1 MKRIGESSR
10 GQPTRV
16 ILLCIIAM
24 ILLIALVVLIAIR
37 EPSPGTEEPIE
48 TEKASPEGI
57 VTVLPSVEAVFEGWQ
72 RGEIAT
78 EDIAKMLREAHKDA
92 AAHESIGMEDIK
104 AYEGDSCGDL
114 WMVGA
119 SDLNQICAEYPFQQ
133 AIPMGDDCFAAIQK
147 LRYEGKTV
155 YAYRVFKL
163 KRPSGDTVSGAVK
176 PAFWQLAGTAYM
188 TEGQTLNDFSSLAVG
203 DPCTEL
209 LEICPAAKVALSD
222 VSCFTCPILL
232 PEGLLEVTVSIRDVN
247 KVTDYPISQNAE
259 DFCIHGIR
267 LMPYDEAEREKLPDD
282 MRMGTVLHAFMQ
294 ADYILLPD

>member
-1 MKRIGESSR
+1 MKKTDE
-10 GQPTRV
+10 PTRV

-24 ILLIALVVLIAIR
+24 LLLIALVVLIAIR

-48 TEKASPEGI
+48 TENASPEGI
-57 VTVLPSVEAVFEGWQ
+57 VTVLPSVDFVFEGWQ

-104 AYEGDSCGDL
+104 AYEGDPCGDL
-114 WMVGA
+114 WMTGA

-147 LRYEGKTV
+147 FRYEGKTV

-163 KRPSGDTVSGAVK
+163 KRPSRDTVSGAVK
-176 PAFWQLAGTAYM
+176 PAFWQLVGTAYM

-209 LEICPAAKVALSD
+209 LETCSTAKVALSD
-222 VSCFTCPILL
+222 VPCFVCPILL
-232 PEGLLEVTVSIRDVN
+232 PEGLLEVTVRIRDVN
-247 KVTDYPISQNAE
+247 KVVDFPISQNAE

-267 LMPYDEAEREKLPDD
+267 LMPYDKAEREKLPDD

>member
-1 MKRIGESSR
+1 MKRIDESSR

-48 TEKASPEGI
+48 TENASPEGI
-57 VTVLPSVEAVFEGWQ
+57 VTVLPSVDFVFEGWQ

-104 AYEGDSCGDL
+104 AYEGDPCGDL
-114 WMVGA
+114 WMTGA

-133 AIPMGDDCFAAIQK
+133 AIPMGDDCFAAIRK

-155 YAYRVFKL
+155 YAYSVFKL

-176 PAFWQLAGTAYM
+176 PAFWQLVGTAYM

-209 LEICPAAKVALSD
+209 LEICPIAKVALSD
-222 VSCFTCPILL
+222 VSCFVCPILL
-232 PEGLLEVTVSIRDVN
+232 PEGLLEVTVSVRDG
-247 KVTDYPISQNAE
+247 TYDAEFPISQNAE
-259 DFCIHGIR
+259 NFCIRGIQ
-267 LMPYDEAEREKLPDD
+267 LMPYDKAEREKLPDD

>member
-1 MKRIGESSR
+1 
-10 GQPTRV
+10 
-16 ILLCIIAM
+16 M

-48 TEKASPEGI
+48 TENASPEGI
-57 VTVLPSVEAVFEGWQ
+57 VTVLPSVDFVFEGWQ

-104 AYEGDSCGDL
+104 AYEGNPCDDL
-114 WMVGA
+114 WMTGA
-119 SDLNQICAEYPFQQ
+119 SDLNQIYAEYPFQQ

-163 KRPSGDTVSGAVK
+163 KCPSEDTVSGAVK

-209 LEICPAAKVALSD
+209 LEICPIAKVALND
-222 VSCFTCPILL
+222 VGTFACPILL

-247 KVTDYPISQNAE
+247 KVTDFPISQNAE

>member
-1 MKRIGESSR
+1 MKRIDESSR

-48 TEKASPEGI
+48 TENASPEGI
-57 VTVLPSVEAVFEGWQ
+57 VTVLPSVDFVFEGWQ

-92 AAHESIGMEDIK
+92 AAHESIGMKDIK
-104 AYEGDSCGDL
+104 AYEGDLCGDL
-114 WMVGA
+114 WMTGA

-133 AIPMGDDCFAAIQK
+133 AIPVGDDCFAAIRK

-155 YAYRVFKL
+155 YAYSVFKL

-176 PAFWQLAGTAYM
+176 PAFWQLVGTAYM

-209 LEICPAAKVALSD
+209 LEICPIAKVALND
-222 VSCFTCPILL
+222 VGTFACPILL

-247 KVTDYPISQNAE
+247 KVADFPISQNAE

-282 MRMGTVLHAFMQ
+282 MRMGTVFHAFMQ

>member
-1 MKRIGESSR
+1 MKRIDESSR

-48 TEKASPEGI
+48 TENASPEGI
-57 VTVLPSVEAVFEGWQ
+57 VTVLPSVDFVFEGWQ

-104 AYEGDSCGDL
+104 AYEGDPCGDL
-114 WMVGA
+114 WMTGA

-155 YAYRVFKL
+155 YAYYVFKL

-176 PAFWQLAGTAYM
+176 PAFWKLVGTAYM

-209 LEICPAAKVALSD
+209 LEICPIAKVALND
-222 VSCFTCPILL
+222 VGTFACPILL
-232 PEGLLEVTVSIRDVN
+232 PEGLLEVTVSIRDG
-247 KVTDYPISQNAE
+247 TYDADFPISQNAE
-259 DFCIHGIR
+259 NFCIRRIQF
-267 LMPYDEAEREKLPDD
+267 MPYDKAEREKLPDD
-282 MRMGTVLHAFMQ
+282 MRMDTVLHAFMQ